1 MEDAGDLHDN
11 LAAADRAGTVA
22 FIAFFR
28 ASPAVSILES
38 CRCLQRPWR

>member
-28 ASPAVSILES
+28 ASPAVSI
-38 CRCLQRPWR
+38 RRRPSGVQT